1 MVFFRL
7 CSCKLYLN
15 LKIKISEIHF
25 YFFSNLINFFLS
37 LKIKSRKSL
46 KSIYLFASLYH
57 LLKGNKRLALW
68 NSNFQ
73 TILLENILI
82 FLLRYSANSI
92 YTYRLHL
99 TCFIDTHKKR
109 KQKIILKNIV
119 YILYLIIIF
128 FFPKKMVREASKKIY
143 NLI

>member
-46 KSIYLFASLYH
+46 KFIYLFASLYH
-57 LLKGNKRLALW
+57 LLKGNKRHALW

-92 YTYRLHL
+92 YTYKLHL
-99 TCFIDTHKKR
+99 TCFIDTHTKR

-128 FFPKKMVREASKKIY
+128 FSQKNGKGSLKKNI
-143 NLI
+143 